1 MGIGIE
7 YIYSL
12 VQVLSHMSLGSKTM
26 TGLPGGDRMCKLI
39 HRMQRVEQNVEMLE
53 RRSGVKRP
61 QVRGQRV
68 FAGRCR
74 KNNNSKHK

>member
-1 MGIGIE
+1 
-7 YIYSL
+7 
-12 VQVLSHMSLGSKTM
+12 
-26 TGLPGGDRMCKLI
+26 MCKLI

-53 RRSGVKRP
+53 RGSGVKRP

-68 FAGRCR
+68 FAGHCR